1 MKNKW
6 LLKFLCI
13 VIILVLALIGLV
25 YDNSNAIA
33 QQSTAKIE
41 SLLLDQFTSNGAA
54 DLIVEFSEQADLTP
68 AYSMDWNT
76 RGEFVYNTLLETAT
90 RSQTNARVLVDSS
103 GLKYQSFF
111 ASNELYIWGGGLT
124 LANELVS
131 LTEVSFIRAPRIY
144 YIDPIEDKR
153 PMENIT
159 WAGDLL
165 AARAFTTVDE
175 STDAITAWGITDIK
189 ADQFWT
195 TYGVK
200 GDGIVVANIDTGVQW
215 NHPALDQAF
224 KCASPSN
231 PACWFDPA
239 NICGGSACDNNG
251 HGTHTMG
258 TMVGD
263 DDPGLTYIVGM
274 APNAKWIA
282 CKGCE
287 TNSCSE
293 ASLTACAD
301 WILAPNSNP
310 SNRPNIVNNSW
321 GGGGGLT
328 WYLTKVN
335 AWRAAGIFPA
345 FSAGNTG
352 ENGCNTLGS
361 PGDYQE
367 SFASAAHDLGR
378 NIANFSSRGPSAF
391 GHSPYTKPN
400 ISAPGESICS
410 TIPGNGWSCNYSGTS
425 MASPHTAGAVA
436 LLWSCNPS
444 LIGKIDLTF
453 QLLQNNADTAPA
465 GNCGVPP
472 DGQGNYT
479 YGYGYLNVLA
489 AGGTSCGEPVETWT
503 QIPLPTGCPDWTR
516 YDGEYYASKSR
527 VYFMGGRGGAG
538 GSTTYGDIYRYNPA
552 SNSCA
557 DTGVDMPVPI
567 SNYSIELVNNGS
579 ANLLCTF
586 GGRDSRGN
594 ITSSVQCYNPTT
606 NNVSIVSNLPGGLAN
621 YIPGGVAAVNNRV
634 YVFGGFRG
642 SSAPYNTG
650 QTWEWNPI
658 SNIWTQ
664 KGNLSSARGY
674 IDTAVVDQKIY
685 AFGGDVSA
693 DGTSLVSQTISE
705 IFNPVGGTW
714 NDAAVADLPVA
725 TSEGRAF
732 GFNFDSPWEIKGKII
747 IAGGGQWPADTAEVF
762 FYDVATNT
770 FDYAFPNLNVSRRNQ
785 AGFFVIGDPG
795 SMWVFG
801 GRSSVDAP
809 PYASPEFFNLQNI
822 GYEIKLPIV
831 VK

>member
-263 DDPGLTYIVGM
+263 DDPGLTYIVG
-274 APNAKWIA
+274 KWHQM
-282 CKGCE
+282 
-287 TNSCSE
+287 
-293 ASLTACAD
+293 
-301 WILAPNSNP
+301 
-310 SNRPNIVNNSW
+310 R
-321 GGGGGLT
+321 
-328 WYLTKVN
+328 
-335 AWRAAGIFPA
+335 
-345 FSAGNTG
+345 
-352 ENGCNTLGS
+352 NG
-361 PGDYQE
+361 
-367 SFASAAHDLGR
+367 
-378 NIANFSSRGPSAF
+378 
-391 GHSPYTKPN
+391 
-400 ISAPGESICS
+400 
-410 TIPGNGWSCNYSGTS
+410 
-425 MASPHTAGAVA
+425 
-436 LLWSCNPS
+436 
-444 LIGKIDLTF
+444 
-453 QLLQNNADTAPA
+453 
-465 GNCGVPP
+465 
-472 DGQGNYT
+472 
-479 YGYGYLNVLA
+479 
-489 AGGTSCGEPVETWT
+489 
-503 QIPLPTGCPDWTR
+503 
-516 YDGEYYASKSR
+516 
-527 VYFMGGRGGAG
+527 
-538 GSTTYGDIYRYNPA
+538 
-552 SNSCA
+552 
-557 DTGVDMPVPI
+557 
-567 SNYSIELVNNGS
+567 
-579 ANLLCTF
+579 
-586 GGRDSRGN
+586 
-594 ITSSVQCYNPTT
+594 
-606 NNVSIVSNLPGGLAN
+606 
-621 YIPGGVAAVNNRV
+621 
-634 YVFGGFRG
+634 
-642 SSAPYNTG
+642 
-650 QTWEWNPI
+650 
-658 SNIWTQ
+658 
-664 KGNLSSARGY
+664 
-674 IDTAVVDQKIY
+674 
-685 AFGGDVSA
+685 
-693 DGTSLVSQTISE
+693 
-705 IFNPVGGTW
+705 
-714 NDAAVADLPVA
+714 
-725 TSEGRAF
+725 
-732 GFNFDSPWEIKGKII
+732 
-747 IAGGGQWPADTAEVF
+747 
-762 FYDVATNT
+762 
-770 FDYAFPNLNVSRRNQ
+770 
-785 AGFFVIGDPG
+785 
-795 SMWVFG
+795 
-801 GRSSVDAP
+801 
-809 PYASPEFFNLQNI
+809 
-822 GYEIKLPIV
+822 
-831 VK
+831 